1 MRTAGIRSIN
11 STTGAAIAAALTE
24 LEPLVFS
31 VAPTSLV
38 KTKIQKTMLIS
49 CEIKKNCRLKRK
61 CHFDLLLYACHYHW
75 KLLVLEVIVRRPS
88 KTDRIV

>member
-11 STTGAAIAAALTE
+11 STTGTAIAAALTE

-38 KTKIQKTMLIS
+38 KIKMHKTMLIN
-49 CEIKKNCRLKRK
+49 CEIKKMSLKK
-61 CHFDLLLYACHYHW
+61 DAPFGLTFICLPL
-75 KLLVLEVIVRRPS
+75 PS
-88 KTDRIV
+88 EIIGLRSNS